1 MFAHFVGFKK
11 FESTLHS
18 LFIFKILFILCA
30 IWPHLH
36 CVRSQLRTLI
46 KSVYAL
52 PRFRQFISYGLPYSS
67 DDTFSRSRFFFT
79 FFLGTSECDFWMM
92 LLISLSLDLKFT
104 VLTIFSWTLFSLT
117 CEAVGLNFFSLVPQY
132 LTFFHKMSRAVQHAC
147 FGTVRLV
154 TQTVCIFS
162 FAIASAALLELNG
175 DTDPPPLF
183 VLLWLACF
191 SSAQFF
197 VFRKCSPFVKLFPFF
212 CLLEHF
218 VGLPVSPGFEIPPL

>member
-132 LTFFHKMSRAVQHAC
+132 LTFFHKMSRAVQHSH
-147 FGTVRLV
+147 FTPSLRFNRTVYN
-154 TQTVCIFS
+154 IFL
-162 FAIASAALLELNG
+162 ALASVDFLG
-175 DTDPPPLF
+175 
-183 VLLWLACF
+183 
-191 SSAQFF
+191 
-197 VFRKCSPFVKLFPFF
+197 FR
-212 CLLEHF
+212 
-218 VGLPVSPGFEIPPL
+218 